1 MAPRFRLDS
10 ESRKLAYLA
19 GPIEQK
25 HRNSSTISSISESH
39 RLAYLRLRRS
49 QRWPEDGMRKC
60 EVIFARALK
69 ENPVKR
75 PHHIGVIG
83 AGTCPVNTYGIAK
96 SLGFEIGKKGWTLV
110 CGGLQGVMEGAAR
123 GCSEAGGM
131 SLGILP
137 GLDKRSANPYIT
149 VPIPTGLG
157 DGRNLLVVRSSDIL
171 VAVAGGYGTLSE
183 IALALKAGKPVI
195 GLKTWKEIPGVQYA
209 EDYLEA
215 IQLITTLLPLK
226 G

>member
-1 MAPRFRLDS
+1 
-10 ESRKLAYLA
+10 
-19 GPIEQK
+19 
-25 HRNSSTISSISESH
+25 
-39 RLAYLRLRRS
+39 
-49 QRWPEDGMRKC
+49 
-60 EVIFARALK
+60 
-69 ENPVKR
+69 VKK
-75 PHHIGVIG
+75 PQYIGVIG
-83 AGTCPVNTYGIAK
+83 AGTCPASTYGIAK
-96 SLGFEIGKKGWTLV
+96 DLGFEIGKRGWTLV

-131 SLGILP
+131 VLGILP

-171 VAVAGGYGTLSE
+171 VAVEGGYGTLSE

-195 GLKTWKEIPGVQYA
+195 GLKTWKEIPGIQYA
-209 EDYLEA
+209 DDYLEA

-226 G
+226 DERPTSNVQVSEDSDVQHRMKSQ